1 MTNNITINNKKN
13 SIEITKAFEKAASR
27 FGSDEYNMLRQA
39 MNDNPNFKVIINKR
53 KTAATSFKGL
63 TYDFMEN
70 YIKAHDD
77 DGSTMAEFNNL
88 RATSDEAKAIS
99 AEAMSYGEIKAWF
112 FQQYPVFA
120 EFKKKREALLAA

>member
-1 MTNNITINNKKN
+1 MTSITINNRKN
-13 SIEITKAFEKAASR
+13 IIEITKAFEKAASR

-39 MNDNPNFKVIINKR
+39 MNDNPNFKVVVNKR
-53 KTAATSFKGL
+53 KTAPASYKGL

-77 DGSTMAEFNNL
+77 DGSTMIEFKNL
-88 RATSDEAKAIS
+88 RATSDEAKAVG
-99 AEAMSYGEIKAWF
+99 AEAMTYGEIKAWF

-120 EFKKKREALLAA
+120 EFQKKREALLAA